1 MNLTLSPQIK
11 ILALVGLLAAVG
23 LAASMFVLGGSS
35 KKTSTAAVHNAATS
49 CARNAGAHATKPRTH
64 VARRRRSTRDED
76 AHGRRTRRRTTKAPS
91 RARFHGNPVYAQL
104 PKPLQWQLAHHKV
117 VVVSFYNPSSDVD
130 AISVAEAHAGATDAG
145 AGFLLVSVLDNKVA
159 GILTALLPGGGL
171 LPDPG
176 VLVYRAPGDIALRL
190 DGFADRARSRRPRR
204 TRLAARPAGSRDA
217 RPLRLRGSRRARSTG
232 DHRRPVTRPP
242 ETTGRELFVRHA
254 KKDGRSVTILRAVDY
269 GSSCVVE
276 AEVYPAG

>member
-1 MNLTLSPQIK
+1 VNLTVSPQIK
-11 ILALVGLLAAVG
+11 ILALVGLLAAVA

-35 KKTSTAAVHNAATS
+35 KKTTTPPVRTPVRHIAKPRTAVPAHTPAK
-49 CARNAGAHATKPRTH
+49 HATKTH
-64 VARRRRSTRDED
+64 TKTKTVSHAK
-76 AHGRRTRRRTTKAPS
+76 AHKKAAP
-91 RARFHGNPVYAQL
+91 ARFHGNAVYAQL

-176 VLVYRAPGDIALRL
+176 VIVYRAPGDIALRL
-190 DGFADRARSRRPRR
+190 DGFSDRASVAQ
-204 TRLAARPAGSRDA
+204 AATNAMHGETGPASA
-217 RPLRLRGSRRARSTG
+217 TSTV
-232 DHRRPVTRPP
+232 PAAATSVVPAAP
-242 ETTGRELFVRHA
+242 ATTGA
-254 KKDGRSVTILRAVDY
+254 
-269 GSSCVVE
+269 
-276 AEVYPAG
+276 P